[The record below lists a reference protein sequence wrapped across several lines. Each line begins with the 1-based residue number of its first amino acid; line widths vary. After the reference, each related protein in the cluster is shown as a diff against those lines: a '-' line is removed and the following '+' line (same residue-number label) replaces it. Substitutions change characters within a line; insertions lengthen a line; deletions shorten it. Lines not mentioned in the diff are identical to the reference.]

1 LKSNPA
7 NAKSEI
13 RNPKSE
19 ILTMPEPEIARR
31 CPSCGASIRD
41 LALFCPQCGKQLPA
55 RASTQT
61 QPPVAS
67 PAKEKPLETT
77 AAAGDQRVEPEKEP
91 SKDAQALTSKE
102 SDNKAQQASPKVA
115 GFKPPA
121 GEPTATPRGQTA
133 LAAVEAQIHRAG
145 TLARDVE
152 GDVVHRVQKVRE
164 ISSIVLDEAGYDP
177 GLRFVL
183 VAVVLFLLFLVI
195 VLLNKL
201 IA

>member
-1 LKSNPA
+1 
-7 NAKSEI
+7 
-13 RNPKSE
+13 
-19 ILTMPEPEIARR
+19 MPEPEIARR
-31 CPSCGASIRD
+31 CPSCGASIRN

-55 RASTQT
+55 RDSTQT
-61 QPPVAS
+61 QPLVTS
-67 PAKEKPLETT
+67 PAKEEPLNTT
-77 AAAGDQRVEPEKEP
+77 APASNQRVETEKEQGKDTQALS
-91 SKDAQALTSKE
+91 SKD
-102 SDNKAQQASPKVA
+102 SDKKTQQASSKVA
-115 GFKPPA
+115 AVKPPA
-121 GEPTATPRGQTA
+121 SEIPASPRGQTA

-152 GDVVHRVQKVRE
+152 GDVIHRVQKVRE

>member
-1 LKSNPA
+1 
-7 NAKSEI
+7 
-13 RNPKSE
+13 
-19 ILTMPEPEIARR
+19 MPEPEIARR

-41 LALFCPQCGKQLPA
+41 LARFCPQCGKQVPA
-55 RASTQT
+55 RDSSQT
-61 QPPVAS
+61 QPLVAS
-67 PAKEKPLETT
+67 PAKEKPPETT
-77 AAAGDQRVEPEKEP
+77 APAGDSQVEAEKEHGGD
-91 SKDAQALTSKE
+91 SETLSSKE
-102 SDNKAQQASPKVA
+102 SDKKTQQASSKVA
-115 GFKPPA
+115 VVKPPA
-121 GEPTATPRGQTA
+121 SEIPTSPRGQTA
-133 LAAVEAQIHRAG
+133 LAAVEAQIQRAG

-152 GDVVHRVQKVRE
+152 GDVIHRVQQVRE